1 MKKIIYHGL
10 AVSFIGT
17 VLLICASPIALNAS
31 SIIQRSPLASP
42 PDSNGINAHRSSE
55 QALRELIPFPNRHL
69 LISLNLDTELINPDG
84 LTRRAPPVPTP
95 FSHLEYTTPLAF
107 MDSLEE
113 SHSRARGH
121 EIKLWQK
128 RGVNDLEQ
136 RVDSLTAFGNPTW
149 LWWECY
155 DQIKTAD
162 DQISTFIKKEYEG
175 TSESH
180 AIKQYEYHLHRVNTK
195 LYEIDPGRPSVED
208 VKKHAEARRKRIEEW
223 GKGDQVTALKKRVE
237 SLPRFGFPNWL
248 VSACFQEIYDTLELV
263 EEFKKE
269 EKEKNSLDT
278 ITKHETAIRQV
289 QRDLTGS
296 WNRDFGERLRQL
308 LPKIREGGAWR
319 KLIKNLVDAA
329 LEDPHMYWQEDLRNH
344 TELYIH
350 AGFEIIKEIMEH
362 GPGQE
367 IKVEMNRFRGFLR
380 RQWHRRGNG
389 RPDSGSVN
397 NYSMTA
403 SDS

>member
-1 MKKIIYHGL
+1 MKKVIYQGL
-10 AVSFIGT
+10 AASFIGT
-17 VLLICASPIALNAS
+17 VLLVCASPIALNAS
-31 SIIQRSPLASP
+31 SLIQRSPLASL
-42 PDSNGINAHRSSE
+42 PDSGINAHRISE
-55 QALRELIPFPNRHL
+55 RALN
-69 LISLNLDTELINPDG
+69 TELSRPDG

-95 FSHLEYTTPLAF
+95 FSQLEYTTPVAF
-107 MDSLEE
+107 MDSLVT
-113 SHSRARGH
+113 SHTRARRH
-121 EIKLWQK
+121 EIELWQEN
-128 RGVNDLEQ
+128 GVKDLNHKIE
-136 RVDSLTAFGNPTW
+136 SLTASGIPTW
-149 LWWECY
+149 LVRECY
-155 DQIKTAD
+155 DQINTAD
-162 DQISTFIKKEYEG
+162 EQIKMFFEEEYEG
-175 TSESH
+175 TSEFH
-180 AIKQYEYHLHRVNTK
+180 AIKQYEYRIQRVSGKLHK
-195 LYEIDPGRPSVED
+195 IAPGPLYVHKEQDLN
-208 VKKHAEARRKRIEEW
+208 KHAEARRKRIEEW
-223 GKGDQVTALKKRVE
+223 GKGDQVKALKERVE
-237 SLPRFGFPNWL
+237 RLPRFGFPNWL
-248 VSACFQEIYDTLELV
+248 VSACFQEIHDTLELV

-269 EKEKNSLDT
+269 EKEKDSLDT

-289 QRDLTGS
+289 QRDLTES
-296 WNRDFGERLRQL
+296 WNRDFGERLKQL
-308 LPKIREGGAWR
+308 LPKVREGGAWR